1 MIANM
6 VDQSTSLRLHGY
18 WRSSAAYRVRI
29 ALALKGLEVE
39 TVAHS
44 LPRGEQRADS
54 YRALNPQ
61 GLVPALETGQ
71 GVLLQSIAIIEY
83 LDERWPQPSL
93 LPSDAYSR
101 AVVRGMAGIISADIH
116 PLNNLRVLNRLRSE
130 YGADDAAVARWVNH
144 WIREGFGALEAL
156 ARKHSTNGGHCFG
169 DTVTVADICLVPQ
182 MYNARRFACDLSEFS
197 TLVGIDAHCRGL
209 DAFRRAGPEMQVD
222 ASE

>member
-1 MIANM
+1 MM
-6 VDQSTSLRLHGY
+6 RLHGY

-44 LPRGEQRADS
+44 LPRGEQRVDS

-101 AVVRGMAGIISADIH
+101 ALVRGMAGIICADIH

-130 YGADDAAVARWVNH
+130 HGADDAAVAHWVNH
-144 WIREGFGALEAL
+144 WIREGFLALEAL
-156 ARKHSTNGGHCFG
+156 VARHSTAGRFCHG
-169 DTVTVADICLVPQ
+169 DSVTVADLCLVPQ
-182 MYNARRFACDLSEFS
+182 MYNARRFGCDLEGFP
-197 TLVGIDAHCRGL
+197 TLVAIDAHCRGL
-209 DAFRRAGPEMQVD
+209 EAFCRAEPEMQID
-222 ASE
+222 ASK